1 MNQTVPRGESPDGSD
16 FCEELDTAR
25 RSSAPGRTALA
36 SKLSDDSLQ
45 AAILHFVDG
54 WKWNRLQQQQ
64 EQETLIHLSS
74 ASLTC
79 EHHSQEPRAPDNS
92 TAPLLLPPSAPPS
105 PAGEC
110 WTDTVAIRAEQTWRP
125 GYRGR
130 PVRTQPSPADAA
142 PVRSS
147 ERLRKT
153 PGPRLL
159 PAVSK
164 RFGWCLS
171 AVSPPESHGVEAAE
185 TVGPDA
191 TSRVNDV
198 GGGWV
203 LTVAVAKGKSAVM
216 NNVCKSEEGMEGGE
230 GVKDWLC
237 GGHRSEPPSNRFT
250 KSKHLLRGRSA
261 LNHSTT
267 EGNRYCSDCCCG
279 ETVVP
284 PQTRRFSG
292 AHLVSN
298 H

>member
-36 SKLSDDSLQ
+36 SVCTNKLERFGRTSHQSSSESRDGKEAGQSLTFSGLQKLSDDSLQ

-159 PAVSK
+159 
-164 RFGWCLS
+164 
-171 AVSPPESHGVEAAE
+171 
-185 TVGPDA
+185 
-191 TSRVNDV
+191 
-198 GGGWV
+198 
-203 LTVAVAKGKSAVM
+203 
-216 NNVCKSEEGMEGGE
+216 
-230 GVKDWLC
+230 
-237 GGHRSEPPSNRFT
+237 
-250 KSKHLLRGRSA
+250 
-261 LNHSTT
+261 
-267 EGNRYCSDCCCG
+267 
-279 ETVVP
+279 
-284 PQTRRFSG
+284 
-292 AHLVSN
+292 
-298 H
+298 